1 MKKLIVFM
9 FLLCGASAWS
19 MDNAKLDSLSLF
31 DKDTYQIGNIKK
43 LFNWGARAGL
53 QGAKMYAGMFLVR
66 RGSAPVRIYDRQ
78 LGYQYG
84 DRGSFSQFCHYS
96 GGAVLFLH
104 GLRGLIK
111 ECGYDTPGALF
122 KYLEN
127 RK

>member
-1 MKKLIVFM
+1 
-9 FLLCGASAWS
+9 

-43 LFNWGARAGL
+43 LVNWSARAGF

-66 RGSAPVRIYDRQ
+66 RGSMPVRTYA
-78 LGYQYG
+78 GYV
-84 DRGSFSQFCHYS
+84 DRGSFNQFCHYS